1 MEGVLR
7 FGHITNNDLKRAEWV
22 YTAEIKDNLGKG
34 EVGRKPSEV
43 IVSVNALFY
52 FKTYRQEENSA
63 EI

>member
-1 MEGVLR
+1 MVTSLIVTSKELSG
-7 FGHITNNDLKRAEWV
+7 V
-22 YTAEIKDNLGKG
+22 YTAEIKDSLGKG

-43 IVSVNALFY
+43 IVSGSVLFY